1 MKYLISNVYF
11 WRARLNVSDF
21 ALSDSSISATVV
33 NHGLSTTSNAS
44 LWWFPEETNF
54 SEINFAENNEFNST
68 IIDGNRSFSFRKGGG
83 IMLGEI
89 FSVNASNST
98 DIEFYKPNEIG
109 DGGTFMLIYQKRVID
124 VSQVVFE
131 VINSDD
137 ISFAEQ
143 VEDEYW
149 LGGWGMFD
157 PFSMIFAMLAAA
169 WWLGRPNV

>member
-1 MKYLISNVYF
+1 MKNIKHKISNF
-11 WRARLNVSDF
+11 
-21 ALSDSSISATVV
+21 
-33 NHGLSTTSNAS
+33 
-44 LWWFPEETNF
+44 
-54 SEINFAENNEFNST
+54 NNT
-68 IIDGNRSFSFRKGGG
+68 IIDGNRSFSFGKGEGV
-83 IMLGEI
+83 MLGEI

-98 DIEFYKPNEIG
+98 DIEFNRPDEIS

-131 VINSDD
+131 TIGSEDV
-137 ISFAEQ
+137 SFAEQ

-169 WWLGRPNV
+169 WWLGRTNV